1 MDLPHALPGMAFFQ
15 TVVWCAL
22 EVPVLRDGQIPKMCT
37 ICKSTVCGIWV
48 NIEYIYTY
56 TYNIYIYIYVCM
68 YIILHIYIVPT
79 YS

>member
-48 NIEYIYTY
+48 NIEYIY
-56 TYNIYIYIYVCM
+56 IHIHIIYIYVCM
-68 YIILHIYIVPT
+68 YIILHIYI
-79 YS
+79 